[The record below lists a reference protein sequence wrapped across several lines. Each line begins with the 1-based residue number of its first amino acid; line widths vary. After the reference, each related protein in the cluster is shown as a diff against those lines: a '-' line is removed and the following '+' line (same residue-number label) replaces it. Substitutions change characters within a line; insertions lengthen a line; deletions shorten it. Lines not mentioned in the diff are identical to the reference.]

1 MANRH
6 LSRSVVLQ
14 TLFEWDFNNKSLP
27 SITSTLA
34 ENAEEFAEGNGDRSY
49 MDVVL
54 SGVMQNLEALDK
66 VIEKA
71 APDWP
76 LEKIAVVDRN
86 ILRIGLFELLF
97 GDHNEAPPKV
107 AINEAIELGKSF
119 GGDASGRFINGVLGS
134 VYRELGEPGKDQTSN
149 KIKNIPYSDMPVENL
164 VGSFIYSNNDGKVM
178 VALIYDVF
186 GRWTLPKG
194 HVEPGESDFTTVKRI
209 AADEMGLDVNPADEL
224 GSNEYIANDP
234 EKGKVRKQVKYFLA
248 NCEFGDIKVGES
260 DGLKDAKWFS
270 LPEVVALRFY
280 KDILPIVTKG
290 AELILKTNE
299 DKK

>member
-14 TLFEWDFNNKSLP
+14 TLFEWDFNHKSLP
-27 SITSTLA
+27 SVTSTL
-34 ENAEEFAEGNGDRSY
+34 ESNAEEFADGSGDKEY
-49 MDVVL
+49 MEVLL
-54 SGVMQNLEALDK
+54 SGVLQNLESIDQ

-76 LEKIAVVDRN
+76 LEKIAIVDRN
-86 ILRIGLFELLF
+86 ILRIGLYELLF

-119 GGDASGRFINGVLGS
+119 GGDSSGRFINGVLGS

-149 KIKNIPYSDMPVENL
+149 KIKNIPYSKMPIEEL
-164 VGSFIYSNNDGKVM
+164 VGSLIYCRNDDKVM
-178 VALIYDVF
+178 VALVHDVF

-194 HVEPGESDFTTVKRI
+194 HVEDGESNFTTIKRI
-209 AADEMGLDVNPADEL
+209 AKDELGLEVNPGEEL

-234 EKGKVRKQVKYFLA
+234 EKGKVRKQVTYFLSD
-248 NCEFGDIKVGES
+248 CSYGKITVGES

-290 AELILKTNE
+290 AEMILKKEE
-299 DKK
+299 DK